1 MKENAAFRLLAVLLL
16 VATATVQAH
25 EGDRRALRV
34 MTQNMYIGADVT
46 NIVNTTDIN
55 QLPLKVHQTFA
66 TVETSDFPV
75 RARAFA
81 EQVKD
86 AHPDVIGLQEV
97 SLIRVQEQSDF
108 LQGNPQLATEVKADY
123 LQIILDALAARGLHY
138 KVAGL
143 VSDIDQELPAFGDL
157 NGSGIPQL
165 YDIRLTD
172 RDVILVRSRI
182 NVSNATS
189 INYAASIYYPTPVG
203 DVTYTRG
210 AIAVDANI
218 RGEDYRLVN
227 THLEVRYDDY
237 VAVIQ
242 SLQMQE
248 LLGMLGS
255 ETRRVVLMGD
265 FNNTLEEGPDTYL
278 GLPTAY
284 QQAGMAGFSDIWL
297 SGGKG
302 DGYTCCHSE
311 LLNNLDEPQTQRI
324 DYLFVRNA
332 ADELPFSQVGKA
344 KAYTFSEV
352 TQNDT
357 WYSDHDGVFAR
368 IRFEQD
374 QGRHAGRDGDEHDA
388 GRHRHHDDRRRH

>member
-1 MKENAAFRLLAVLLL
+1 MRKSTAFRLLAVLLL
-16 VATATVQAH
+16 LITATVQAH

-34 MTQNMYIGADVT
+34 MTQNMYIGADVS

-55 QLPLKVHQTFA
+55 ELPLKVHQTFA
-66 TVETSDFPV
+66 TVDASDFPA

-86 AHPDVIGLQEV
+86 SHPDVIGLQEV

-108 LQGNPQLATEVKADY
+108 LIGNPQLATEVKTDY

-138 KVAGL
+138 KVAG
-143 VSDIDQELPAFGDL
+143 VVTDIDQELPALGDIS
-157 NGSGIPQL
+157 GTGIPQL

-182 NVSNATS
+182 DVSNATPY
-189 INYAASIYYPTPVG
+189 NYLSSIYYPTPAG
-203 DVTYTRG
+203 DITYIRG

-227 THLEVRYDDY
+227 THLEVRYNDY

-248 LLGMLGS
+248 LMGLLGS

-265 FNNTLEEGPDTYL
+265 FNNTPEEGPDTYL

-284 QQAGMAGFSDIWL
+284 QQAGIAGFSDIWL

-324 DYLFVRNA
+324 DYIFARNA

-352 TQNDT
+352 TDNDT

-368 IRFEQD
+368 IRFVQD
-374 QGRHAGRDGDEHDA
+374 QRHHARHDEHD
-388 GRHRHHDDRRRH
+388 GGHRHHDDRRKH